1 MDRDSKYCEAF
12 RALLDDAGAR
22 PVRLP
27 PRSPNLNAYAER
39 FVRSTKHECIN
50 RMIFFGEHHQG
61 LGNSL
66 IEPEDGVG
74 ECRGD
79 IECRERLGGM
89 LRYYY
94 RAAA

>member
-1 MDRDSKYCEAF
+1 VHQPDD
-12 RALLDDAGAR
+12 LLRRTVA
-22 PVRLP
+22 
-27 PRSPNLNAYAER
+27 
-39 FVRSTKHECIN
+39 
-50 RMIFFGEHHQG
+50 HQG